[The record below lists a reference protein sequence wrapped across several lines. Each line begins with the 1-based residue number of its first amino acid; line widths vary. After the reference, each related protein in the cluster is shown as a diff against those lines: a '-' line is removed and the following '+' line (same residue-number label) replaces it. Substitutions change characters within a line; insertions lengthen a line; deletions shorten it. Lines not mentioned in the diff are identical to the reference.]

1 MIRAYRG
8 ITPKIAASA
17 YIDPSA
23 QVIGDVVVGERSS
36 VWCNTTVRGDVHHV
50 RIGDETNVQDN
61 CCLHVMTGEYP
72 CLVGNRVTVGHS
84 VVLHGCE
91 VKDDCL
97 IGIGAILLNGVVV
110 GSGSIIAA
118 GALVTE
124 GTQIPPRSIVMGTP
138 ARVKRAASEA
148 DFEMIR
154 RHARNYVEYRRVY
167 LEEC

>member
-1 MIRAYRG
+1 
-8 ITPKIAASA
+8 
-17 YIDPSA
+17 
-23 QVIGDVVVGERSS
+23 
-36 VWCNTTVRGDVHHV
+36 
-50 RIGDETNVQDN
+50 
-61 CCLHVMTGEYP
+61 
-72 CLVGNRVTVGHS
+72 
-84 VVLHGCE
+84 
-91 VKDDCL
+91 
-97 IGIGAILLNGVVV
+97 VV